1 MHHVARNRPAKKTIL
16 SPKFFIITC
25 TCTELFVNVKFILL
39 LTLLCVNISNVRD
52 IIIPVLL
59 LFFFLFA
66 SGYCISYLPSPVC
79 LCIKIYREKKKSY
92 HKWKDKIIVMNE

>member
-16 SPKFFIITC
+16 SPNFFIITC

-52 IIIPVLL
+52 IGIIALFLL
-59 LFFFLFA
+59 
-66 SGYCISYLPSPVC
+66 VC
-79 LCIKIYREKKKSY
+79 
-92 HKWKDKIIVMNE
+92 